1 MTTMSL
7 FDEDRTY
14 SVGELTDAIA
24 GALSVSFPDDIW
36 VEGEIRNLR
45 RPRSG
50 HVYFDL
56 VEPTETTGSTP
67 AALLSVMLFRAT
79 REIVNKQ
86 LKRAG
91 GGMRMDDGVLVRLRA
106 VPDLYAP
113 QGRLQLRMTGIDP
126 TYTMGQL
133 EMQRERLLATMRD
146 EGLLE
151 QNAALPFP
159 PLPLRVGLV
168 TAADSAAYAD
178 FCTELG
184 ASNIGFRVT
193 LVDTPTQG
201 DMAPAGV
208 AAAIATLGRHGV
220 DLIAVVR
227 GGGARTDLAAF
238 DHELVARAIANCRLP
253 VITGIGHEID
263 SCVADSVAHHC
274 LKTPTAAAADLVERV
289 RSFEAR
295 AHQTWNAI
303 ARRSRTALAHHE
315 AGLVASAD
323 VAQRAA
329 GTRVREAT
337 ALLASHQRSAQTLGR
352 HRLTRAG
359 TRVEH
364 AASRITSATPLVLA
378 GQQRQ
383 LEESVKRIR
392 RSAARSFSDAGR
404 DLRRI
409 EQHVS
414 LLDPVHVLAR
424 GWSITRTSS
433 GAVVRSV
440 DDVPTGQGITT
451 LVADGTITSTVTNT
465 QPAEDAP

>member
-1 MTTMSL
+1 MTTMRL
-7 FDEDRTY
+7 FDEGRTY

-56 VEPTETTGSTP
+56 VEPSETTGSTP

-133 EMQRERLLATMRD
+133 EMQRERLLALLRD

-151 QNAALPFP
+151 QNAALRFP
-159 PLPLRVGLV
+159 PLPLRIGLV

-193 LVDTPTQG
+193 LADTPTQG

-208 AAAIATLGRHGV
+208 AAAIT
-220 DLIAVVR
+220 
-227 GGGARTDLAAF
+227 TLAATRWTSSPSYAA
-238 DHELVARAIANCRLP
+238 EAPERTWRRSTTSSSP
-253 VITGIGHEID
+253 EP
-263 SCVADSVAHHC
+263 SPPAHYRSSPESG
-274 LKTPTAAAADLVERV
+274 TRSTAASQIRL
-289 RSFEAR
+289 
-295 AHQTWNAI
+295 HT
-303 ARRSRTALAHHE
+303 TA
-315 AGLVASAD
+315 
-323 VAQRAA
+323 
-329 GTRVREAT
+329 
-337 ALLASHQRSAQTLGR
+337 
-352 HRLTRAG
+352 
-359 TRVEH
+359 
-364 AASRITSATPLVLA
+364 
-378 GQQRQ
+378 
-383 LEESVKRIR
+383 
-392 RSAARSFSDAGR
+392 
-404 DLRRI
+404 
-409 EQHVS
+409 
-414 LLDPVHVLAR
+414 
-424 GWSITRTSS
+424 
-433 GAVVRSV
+433 
-440 DDVPTGQGITT
+440 
-451 LVADGTITSTVTNT
+451 
-465 QPAEDAP
+465 